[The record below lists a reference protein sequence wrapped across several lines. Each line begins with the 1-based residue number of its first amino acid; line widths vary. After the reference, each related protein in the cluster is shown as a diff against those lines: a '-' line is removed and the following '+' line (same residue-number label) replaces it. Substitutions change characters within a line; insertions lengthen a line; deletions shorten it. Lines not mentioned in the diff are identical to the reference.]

1 MATLGRSLHKCE
13 LGLEHALWYHLKWIA
28 PAFADMPV
36 ALSGLLGHRH
46 ARLYGIAS
54 ASRWIAGGPR
64 IDAAT
69 GRLHQCRRFDY

>member
-46 ARLYGIAS
+46 ARLYGIA
-54 ASRWIAGGPR
+54 
-64 IDAAT
+64 
-69 GRLHQCRRFDY
+69 